1 MDASGSFVAA
11 NAMVDALRRGDEAK
25 AVGLID
31 RVTGAAD
38 LGLCLLGACET
49 GHPTCTK
56 LLLAAHAASTT
67 IGGAAMA
74 HGARRRRR
82 SSCPR

>member
-1 MDASGSFVAA
+1 MDARGSFVAA

-25 AVGLID
+25 AEGLID

-49 GHPTCTK
+49 C
-56 LLLAAHAASTT
+56 LLYTSP
-67 IGGAAMA
+67 
-74 HGARRRRR
+74 
-82 SSCPR
+82 SPRD